1 MKVDL
6 SAPAD
11 EQRDPRPLTRR
22 AEASGYDGVWLSEV
36 KHDPFLGLVL
46 AATVSDRVDLGS
58 SIAVAFS
65 RNPMSTA
72 VLANDLHALSCGR
85 LLLGLGTQVKAHV
98 TRRFSMPWS
107 RPAARMR
114 EYVLAMRA
122 IWTAWETGQRLD
134 FSGEFYNHTLMTPM
148 FVPEPHVHGRPVVL
162 LAAVG
167 PAMTEVAGEVADGL
181 LPHGFTTERY
191 LRTVTLPALARGRER
206 VGRRDEPTMICGA
219 PMIVTGSTDEQ
230 REQAAAAVRSQIAFY
245 ASTPSYAPVLE
256 LHGWGDLAADLHA
269 LSRAGKWDQ
278 MSALVTAEVLDTF
291 AIVADPPAVAEQVH
305 RRFGDIFDRVTLA
318 PPYDLADDVRSLIA
332 AGLRD

>member
-1 MKVDL
+1 VKVDL

-22 AEASGYDGVWLSEV
+22 AEANGYDGVWLSEV
-36 KHDPFLGLVL
+36 KHDPFLGLAL
-46 AATVSDRVDLGS
+46 AATVSERVDLGS

-72 VLANDLHALSCGR
+72 VLANDLHALSGGR

-98 TRRFSMPWS
+98 ARRFSMPWS
-107 RPAARMR
+107 RPTARIR

-122 IWTAWETGQRLD
+122 IWTAWETGERLD
-134 FSGEFYNHTLMTPM
+134 FAGEFYTHTLMTPM
-148 FVPEPHVHGRPVVL
+148 FVPESHGFGRPAVL

-191 LRTVTLPALARGRER
+191 LRTVTLPALDRGRER
-206 VGRRDEPTMICGA
+206 AGRRDQPTMICGA
-219 PMIVTGSTDEQ
+219 PMIVTGSTDKQ

-245 ASTPSYAPVLE
+245 GSTPSYAPVLE
-256 LHGWGDLAADLHA
+256 LHGWGDLAAELHV
-269 LSRAGKWDQ
+269 LSRAGEWDQ
-278 MSALVTAEVLDTF
+278 MSALVTTEVLDAF
-291 AIVADPPAVAEQVH
+291 AIVADPPAVAEQVR
-305 RRFGDIFDRVTLA
+305 RRFGDIFHRITLVL
-318 PPYDLADDVRSLIA
+318 PYELDDDVRSLIA
-332 AGLRD
+332 AGLRA